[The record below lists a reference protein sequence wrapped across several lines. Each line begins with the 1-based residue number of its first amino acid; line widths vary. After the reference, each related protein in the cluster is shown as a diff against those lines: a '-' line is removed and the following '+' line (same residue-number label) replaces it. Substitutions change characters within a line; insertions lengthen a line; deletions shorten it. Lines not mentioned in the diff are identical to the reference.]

1 MSRSAPKRNYRSAAT
16 EQRLQFAV
24 ANLGTALDVLLTTPL
39 LEAIRKTHPS
49 SRITTIVTRYAAQI
63 LDYSP
68 FVNELIIWPDIRHKH
83 RSGFQLLRK
92 IARRRFNAAVGFQS
106 SGYLNLGFWL
116 ARSPVRIGMVPS
128 AQAWTLTNRIDP
140 ARLSLR
146 PHTPEYFLAAARD
159 LGVEPPT
166 TIKLHYTVTPTESA
180 AARMILNRWDV
191 DPEKHSIIAIH
202 TGTDEG
208 AAKADMW
215 PSDHFAEVI
224 RHVVE
229 RAGHKVV
236 LIGETYERDLGSK
249 LESSPASRSL
259 VDLTSRLSFREAAAV
274 IGQSHLLMSNGLLP
288 QYIARALG
296 IDVVQ
301 LDENNRRL
309 SPSDVI
315 TAIDTRFMKGPK
327 SVKSG

>member
-1 MSRSAPKRNYRSAAT
+1 MSRSAPMKRNYRSAAT

-24 ANLGTALDVLLTTPL
+24 ANLGSALDVLLSTPL

-68 FVNELIIWPDIRHKH
+68 FVNELIIWPDDRQRH
-83 RSGFQLLRK
+83 RSGFRTLRK
-92 IARRRFNAAVGFQS
+92 IARRRFNGAVGFHS

-116 ARSPVRIGMVPS
+116 ARTPIRIGMMPV

-140 ARLSLR
+140 TRLSLQPR
-146 PHTPEYFLAAARD
+146 TQEYFLAAARD
-159 LGVEPPT
+159 LGVEPPAT
-166 TIKLHYTVTPTESA
+166 VKLHYTVTPTESA

-191 DPEKHSIIAIH
+191 DPEKHSVIAIH

-208 AAKADMW
+208 TQNSGTW
-215 PSDHFAEVI
+215 PAEYFAEVV
-224 RHVVE
+224 RHVVQ
-229 RAGHKVV
+229 AGGHKVV

-249 LESSPASRSL
+249 LESQPASRSL

-274 IGQSHLLMSNGLLP
+274 IGQSHLLMSNGVLP

-296 IDVVQ
+296 IDVVE
-301 LDENNRRL
+301 LEENRKPL
-309 SPSDVI
+309 PPSQVI
-315 TAIDTRFMKGPK
+315 SAIDKRL
-327 SVKSG
+327 VHR

>member
-1 MSRSAPKRNYRSAAT
+1 MSRSAPIKRNYRSAAT

-24 ANLGTALDVLLTTPL
+24 ANLGSGLDVLLTTPL

-68 FVNELIIWPDIRHKH
+68 FVNELIIWPDDRQRH
-83 RSGFQLLRK
+83 RSGFRTLRK
-92 IARRRFNAAVGFQS
+92 IARRRFNGAVGFHS

-116 ARSPVRIGMVPS
+116 ARTPIRIGTIPV

-140 ARLSLR
+140 SRLSLQ

-159 LGVEPPT
+159 LGVEPPA

-191 DPEKHSIIAIH
+191 DPEKHNVIAIH

-208 AAKADMW
+208 TPNAAAW
-215 PSDHFAEVI
+215 PAEYFAEVI
-224 RHVVE
+224 RHVVQ
-229 RAGHKVV
+229 AGGHKVV
-236 LIGETYERDLGSK
+236 LIGETYERDLGAK
-249 LESSPASRSL
+249 LESQPASRSL

-274 IGQSHLLMSNGLLP
+274 IGQSHLLMSNGVLP
-288 QYIARALG
+288 RYIARALG
-296 IDVVQ
+296 IDVVELEENRKQ
-301 LDENNRRL
+301 LP
-309 SPSDVI
+309 PSQVI
-315 TAIDTRFMKGPK
+315 AAIDKRL
-327 SVKSG
+327 VHR

>member
-1 MSRSAPKRNYRSAAT
+1 MSRSAPKRDYRSAAT
-16 EQRLQFAV
+16 EQRLQFAI
-24 ANLGTALDVLLTTPL
+24 ANLGSALDVLLTTPL

-68 FVNELIIWPDIRHKH
+68 FVNELMIWPDTRQKH
-83 RSGFQLLRK
+83 RSGFSILPK
-92 IARRRFNAAVGFQS
+92 IARRRFNAAVGFSS
-106 SGYLNLGFWL
+106 SGYLNLGFFL
-116 ARSPVRIGMVPS
+116 ARTPVRIGMLPA

-140 ARLSLR
+140 SRLALQ

-159 LGVEPPT
+159 LGVEPPP
-166 TIKLHYTVTPTESA
+166 TIKLHYTVRPTEKA

-191 DPEKHSIIAIH
+191 DPDKHSVIAIH

-208 AAKADMW
+208 TSNADVW
-215 PSDHFAEVI
+215 PADHFAEVI
-224 RHVVE
+224 RQVVVG
-229 RAGHKVV
+229 AGHKVV

-249 LESSPASRSL
+249 LGSSPAFRGL

-274 IGQSHLLMSNGLLP
+274 IGQSHLLMSNSLLP
-288 QYIARALG
+288 HYIAGALG

-301 LDENNRRL
+301 VQENHKRL
-309 SPSDVI
+309 TPPEVI
-315 TAIDTRFMKGPK
+315 TAIDKRLMKMERQHG
-327 SVKSG
+327 